1 MGQLRLKP
9 TYIWFQRG
17 CDLRHTPAISLILP
31 ASAVPILHLSIKYAT
46 LGRRGSGVGA
56 LKKCCQKCALLHV
69 AITTGINYFGGY
81 CTPWEMSR
89 TWWPDKN
96 QPGFSAHRISGR
108 WLQDTGHAM
117 WKPYPQ
123 SLREERCYLAEC
135 GTFGSL
141 IPPMPYSP
149 LWGCWLCL
157 PSLQGTKAISNFP
170 QAQHFFR
177 LSGSFSWGCNVEH
190 VVL

>member
-1 MGQLRLKP
+1 MAQLRP
-9 TYIWFQRG
+9 THIWCQSW
-17 CDLRHTPAISLILP
+17 CCVQPTPAISLSLP
-31 ASAVPILHLSIKYAT
+31 ASAVPISHLSIEYAT

-56 LKKCCQKCALLHV
+56 LKTCFQKCALLHV
-69 AITTGINYFGGY
+69 AITTGINYFSGY
-81 CTPWEMSR
+81 CTPWETSR
-89 TWWPDKN
+89 PWWHDEN
-96 QPGFSAHRISGR
+96 QPGFSAHRSSGT
-108 WLQDTGHAM
+108 WLQDTGPATG
-117 WKPYPQ
+117 KPYPQ
-123 SLREERCYLAEC
+123 NPMKESCYLAEC
-135 GTFGSL
+135 GTFESL